1 MRFTRPVT
9 VRTLKHVDQSSP
21 NVFSTL
27 CCCLVPLVV
36 VALVVIVAVQP
47 LRTRV
52 FQAIGLAKK
61 PARPTYRPLRGR
73 MAAYA
78 AEAYRK
84 IAAVHPVRADNS
96 LLVDAADLWA
106 AFRLIR
112 ETVSP
117 QYTER
122 WVMQQ
127 IDEQVRVSVDDPP
140 VFLHRTR
147 TLLDQVQP
155 RTDDVAQAIAVLEYV
170 VNSEMYGATPVIVA
184 ATTRY
189 YLEHGQG
196 ASFTYRPLGG
206 RLARLSA
213 EAYPQIAG
221 RARPDDDDKREVVG
235 YAADLVAAL
244 RLYREVISDAFTDSM
259 FDAVLSDNPINF
271 LSGVVEHY
279 ENVNPRTSDVDQA
292 IVIIRE
298 ISRSSLA
305 DAYVGLA
312 RVALGR

>member
-1 MRFTRPVT
+1 MA
-9 VRTLKHVDQSSP
+9 
-21 NVFSTL
+21 
-27 CCCLVPLVV
+27 V
-36 VALVVIVAVQP
+36 VAIMAVRP
-47 LRTRV
+47 WRIRV
-52 FQAIGLAKK
+52 FQAVGLAMQ

-78 AEAYRK
+78 AEAYQK
-84 IAAVHPVRADNS
+84 IAARHTVRADNS

-106 AFRLIR
+106 VFRLIR
-112 ETVSP
+112 EVVSA

-147 TLLDQVQP
+147 ALLDQVQP
-155 RTDDVAQAIAVLEYV
+155 RTDDIAQAIAVLHYV
-170 VNSEMYGATPVIVA
+170 VNSEMYGATPVVVA

-213 EAYPQIAG
+213 EAYPQIAN
-221 RARPDDDDKREVVG
+221 RVKPDTDDKREAVG
-235 YAADLVAAL
+235 YAADLVAVV
-244 RLYREVISDAFTDSM
+244 RFYREVVSNALTDNM
-259 FDAVLSDNPINF
+259 FDALLSDNPIAF
-271 LSGVVEHY
+271 LNSLPAKY
-279 ENVNPRTSDVDQA
+279 EQVNPRTPDLDQA
-292 IVIIRE
+292 IVVVRE
-298 ISRSSLA
+298 FSRSSLA
-305 DAYVGLA
+305 DAYVALA
-312 RVALGR
+312 REALGR